1 MKNVIC
7 VSVVAAVSVA
17 CWFWGGQNGAF
28 AKQATTSASKLAPP
42 KVSRSVPKGWIEDF
56 ALAKTLAKA
65 GHKHILLAFSGSDWC
80 GWCVKLGQDVYT
92 QNEFIDK
99 AKRKFVLVM
108 IDNPRNQDSLSTL
121 AREQN
126 RALTQQ
132 FAISGFPSAV
142 ICDATGTEIGRIEG
156 YVKGGPAAYLKAME
170 ERAKPKGTAEPM
182 SPDELDASKFFVPG
196 VPMGAKIMSALES
209 VDTKKTASE
218 LIDKKISLN
227 KAALEKVSAA
237 LAELSGAKSAA
248 QAKTALTGFESAV
261 KAYFKV
267 YLSAYGQWPLSPE
280 EIAGE
285 KEQVA
290 KGTVEALEFV
300 LARTEAK
307 AAKDVYEKKRDDMK
321 ARFARMKAK

>member
-7 VSVVAAVSVA
+7 VSVVTVASVA
-17 CWFWGGQNGAF
+17 CWFLCGQNGAF

-92 QNEFIDK
+92 QSEFVNK

-142 ICDATGTEIGRIEG
+142 ICDATGAEIGRIEG
-156 YVKGGPAAYLKAME
+156 YVKGGPTAYLKAMNAQVAQKKPDE
-170 ERAKPKGTAEPM
+170 AKPV
-182 SPDELDASKFFVPG
+182 SRPDEIFSWG
-196 VPMGAKIMSALES
+196 VPMGGKLQTAGESPETAQAVKTLIERKI
-209 VDTKKTASE
+209 AS
-218 LIDKKISLN
+218 N
-227 KAALEKVSAA
+227 KAAIGVVTAA
-237 LAELSGAKSAA
+237 MSKMSESQDAA
-248 QAKTALTGFESAV
+248 QAKQALGDFESAV
-261 KAYFKV
+261 KAYFKG
-267 YLSAYGQWPLSPE
+267 YLSDYGQWPLSPG

-290 KGTVEALEFV
+290 QDTVKALEFV

>member
-156 YVKGGPAAYLKAME
+156 YVKGGPAAYLKAMN
-170 ERAKPKGTAEPM
+170 AQVAQKKPDGSKPAAR
-182 SPDELDASKFFVPG
+182 PDEIFSWG
-196 VPMGAKIMSALES
+196 VPMGGKLQAAGESPEAAQAVKALIERKI
-209 VDTKKTASE
+209 AS
-218 LIDKKISLN
+218 N
-227 KAALEKVSAA
+227 KAAIGVVAA
-237 LAELSGAKSAA
+237 AMAKMSEAQDAA
-248 QAKTALTGFESAV
+248 QAKQALNDFESAV
-261 KAYFKV
+261 KAYFKG
-267 YLSAYGQWPLSPE
+267 YLSDYGQWPLSPE

-285 KEQVA
+285 KEQVV
-290 KGTVEALEFV
+290 KDTVNALEFV

-307 AAKDVYEKKRDDMK
+307 AAKDVYEKKRADMK